1 MVFFLISQIQPLP
14 TATIIY
20 PATQKL
26 INKYTHKNK
35 ILVKETPEI
44 YQNIVLPYL
53 KESQNSNNWIYNILE
68 GKSEQERT
76 IFHDK
81 DPKLGF
87 LLAPSMNWPGE
98 IETLYLNT
106 LTMDRNIMSIRDLRG
121 EKHLELLK
129 YMRDKSIE
137 ICKIKYNL
145 GKNDLRIYF
154 HYQPSFYHLHLH
166 IVNVNYRPGGIDVG
180 RAILLEDVI
189 QNLEFDG
196 DYYEKVTLIYGL
208 DEDSELL
215 SRIKSK
221 SD

>member
-106 LTMDRNIMSIRDLRG
+106 LTMDRNIMHRCRMIDRVIVVMPFLIV
-121 EKHLELLK
+121 KKKKVML
-129 YMRDKSIE
+129 
-137 ICKIKYNL
+137 ICERSEQI
-145 GKNDLRIYF
+145 F
-154 HYQPSFYHLHLH
+154 FY
-166 IVNVNYRPGGIDVG
+166 GIC
-180 RAILLEDVI
+180 L
-189 QNLEFDG
+189 
-196 DYYEKVTLIYGL
+196 
-208 DEDSELL
+208 
-215 SRIKSK
+215 
-221 SD
+221 